1 LLQRT
6 NTAVNCACNGAA
18 IVIVNTILLLPPLLF
33 FSATSDGF
41 LTNNNYNKRMT
52 TTMSRPPRR
61 LTIDKRLAA
70 EGEALPVPPGM
81 DGVHVGVPFDSTALY
96 EMEQL
101 NVSNVYVMANKSS
114 KPMVE
119 HFVKT
124 LKEMGFLAAP
134 INCDVSMGGAED
146 GLLKA
151 CNEAAEVKADCVLTI
166 GGGAVQDAGKLV
178 RLWLS
183 AADGEK
189 ATVKGIQAAQNRDPM
204 PPLPPQICC
213 PNSFAMAEL
222 THVAGLVTKD
232 NVKSGA
238 AHPSMMPTV
247 VIFDTDLS
255 RGLPDWVKFGTALRG
270 VEHAIGAICHPK
282 ATSDIRTRALQGLV
296 LVNKGLKGMVENQ
309 DSEAA
314 QVNCYLG
321 GWMASR
327 ALNTGCYP
335 SIAHLI
341 QTHYSA
347 RFNVH
352 QGSCSGILSAR
363 ILEYHRQKSLLYQIT
378 IARALDTG
386 NDGDQPLPHAAT
398 FVSDLVATLPGVAK
412 DHADAN
418 VDEEMLREFAEY
430 MYNQHGEKLNRL
442 SPKPFCS
449 AEDFLEMLTRPI
461 ATL

>member
-1 LLQRT
+1 
-6 NTAVNCACNGAA
+6 
-18 IVIVNTILLLPPLLF
+18 
-33 FSATSDGF
+33 
-41 LTNNNYNKRMT
+41 
-52 TTMSRPPRR
+52 
-61 LTIDKRLAA
+61 
-70 EGEALPVPPGM
+70 
-81 DGVHVGVPFDSTALY
+81 
-96 EMEQL
+96 
-101 NVSNVYVMANKSS
+101 
-114 KPMVE
+114 
-119 HFVKT
+119 
-124 LKEMGFLAAP
+124 
-134 INCDVSMGGAED
+134 
-146 GLLKA
+146 
-151 CNEAAEVKADCVLTI
+151 
-166 GGGAVQDAGKLV
+166 
-178 RLWLS
+178 
-183 AADGEK
+183 
-189 ATVKGIQAAQNRDPM
+189 M

-247 VIFDTDLS
+247 VIFDTTLS
-255 RGLPDWVKFGTALRG
+255 KGLPDWVKFGTALRG
-270 VEHAIGAICHPK
+270 VEHAIGAVCHPK
-282 ATSDIRTRALQGLV
+282 ATEDIRSRALQGLT
-296 LVNKGLKGMVENQ
+296 LVNKGLKGMVEDP

-321 GWMASR
+321 GWMAIR

-341 QTHYSA
+341 QNHYSA

-363 ILEYHRQKSLLYQIT
+363 ILNYHREKSMLKQIS
-378 IARALDTG
+378 ISQVLDIVVGDREYAL
-386 NDGDQPLPHAAT
+386 PPAPKL
-398 FVSDLVATLPGVAK
+398 VSDLVATLPGVAK

-449 AEDFLEMLTRPI
+449 AEDFLGMLTLPI
-461 ATL
+461 ANF

>member
-1 LLQRT
+1 MKASHVMVLLLSSSLKLLLKPRPLYFFLP
-6 NTAVNCACNGAA
+6 A
-18 IVIVNTILLLPPLLF
+18 IVG
-33 FSATSDGF
+33 GF
-41 LTNNNYNKRMT
+41 LTNNNYHHLPKTM
-52 TTMSRPPRR
+52 MSRPPRR
-61 LTIDKRLAA
+61 LSIDRRLAA

-81 DGVHVGVPFDSTALY
+81 DGVHVGVPFGVTALY

-101 NVSNVYVMANKSS
+101 NVNKVYVMANKSS

-119 HFVKT
+119 GFVKT
-124 LKEMGFLAAP
+124 LDEKGFLAAP
-134 INCDVSMGGAED
+134 LNCDVSMGGAED

-151 CNEAAEVKADCVLTI
+151 CNEAAAVNADCVLTV

-183 AADGEK
+183 ASTQVDGEQ

-247 VIFDTDLS
+247 VIFDTSLS
-255 RGLPDWVKFGTALRG
+255 KGLPDWVKFGTALRG
-270 VEHAIGAICHPK
+270 VEHAIGAVCHPK
-282 ATSDIRTRALQGLV
+282 ATEDIRNRALQGLT
-296 LVNKGLKGMVENQ
+296 LVNKGLKGMVEDPDN
-309 DSEAA
+309 EAA

-321 GWMASR
+321 GWMAIR

-341 QTHYSA
+341 QNHYSA

-363 ILEYHRQKSLLYQIT
+363 ILNYHREKSLLKQIS
-378 IARALDTG
+378 IAQVLDLVVGDRQYAL
-386 NDGDQPLPHAAT
+386 PPAPKL
-398 FVSDLVATLPGVAK
+398 VSDLVATLPGVAK

-418 VDEEMLREFAEY
+418 VDEQMLREFAEY

-449 AEDFLEMLTRPI
+449 AEDFLGMLTLPI
-461 ATL
+461 ANF

>member
-1 LLQRT
+1 
-6 NTAVNCACNGAA
+6 
-18 IVIVNTILLLPPLLF
+18 
-33 FSATSDGF
+33 
-41 LTNNNYNKRMT
+41 M
-52 TTMSRPPRR
+52 MSRPPRR
-61 LTIDKRLAA
+61 LSIDRRLAA

-81 DGVHVGVPFDSTALY
+81 DGVHVGVPFGVTALY

-101 NVSNVYVMANKSS
+101 NASKVYVMANKSS

-119 HFVKT
+119 DFVKS
-124 LKEMGFLAAP
+124 LDEKGFLAAP
-134 INCDVSMGGAED
+134 LNCDVSMGGAED

-151 CNEAAEVKADCVLTI
+151 CNEAAAVNADCVLTV

-183 AADGEK
+183 AAANQVDGEQ

-247 VIFDTDLS
+247 VIFDTSLS
-255 RGLPDWVKFGTALRG
+255 KGLPDWVKFGTALRG
-270 VEHAIGAICHPK
+270 VEHAIGAVCHPK
-282 ATSDIRTRALQGLV
+282 ATEDIRNRALQGLT
-296 LVNKGLKGMVENQ
+296 LVNKGLKGMVEDP

-321 GWMASR
+321 GWMAIR

-341 QTHYSA
+341 QNHYSA

-363 ILEYHRQKSLLYQIT
+363 ILNYHREKTLVKQIS
-378 IARALDTG
+378 IANVLDLVI
-386 NDGDQPLPHAAT
+386 GDREYPLPPAPKL
-398 FVSDLVATLPGVAK
+398 VSDLVATLPGVAK

-449 AEDFLEMLTRPI
+449 AEDFLGMITQPI
-461 ATL
+461 ANF

>member
-1 LLQRT
+1 
-6 NTAVNCACNGAA
+6 
-18 IVIVNTILLLPPLLF
+18 
-33 FSATSDGF
+33 
-41 LTNNNYNKRMT
+41 
-52 TTMSRPPRR
+52 MSRPPRR
-61 LTIDKRLAA
+61 LSIDRRLAA

-81 DGVHVGVPFDSTALY
+81 DGVHVGVPFGVTALY

-101 NVSNVYVMANKSS
+101 NASKVYVMANKSS

-119 HFVKT
+119 DFVKS
-124 LKEMGFLAAP
+124 LDEKGFLAAP
-134 INCDVSMGGAED
+134 LNCDVSMGGAED

-151 CNEAAEVKADCVLTI
+151 CNEAAAVNADCVLTV

-183 AADGEK
+183 AAANQVDGEQ

-247 VIFDTDLS
+247 VIFDTSLS
-255 RGLPDWVKFGTALRG
+255 KGLPDWVKFGTALRG
-270 VEHAIGAICHPK
+270 VEHAIGAVCHPK
-282 ATSDIRTRALQGLV
+282 ATEDIRNRALQGLT
-296 LVNKGLKGMVENQ
+296 LVNKGLKGMVEDP

-321 GWMASR
+321 GWMAIR

-341 QTHYSA
+341 QNHYSA

-352 QGSCSGILSAR
+352 QGSCSGVLSAR
-363 ILEYHRQKSLLYQIT
+363 ILNYHREKTLLKQIS
-378 IARALDTG
+378 IANVLDLVI
-386 NDGDQPLPHAAT
+386 GDREYPLPPAPKL
-398 FVSDLVATLPGVAK
+398 VSDLVATLPGVAK

-418 VDEEMLREFAEY
+418 VDEEMLREFAEF

-449 AEDFLEMLTRPI
+449 AEDFLGMLTLPI
-461 ATL
+461 ANF